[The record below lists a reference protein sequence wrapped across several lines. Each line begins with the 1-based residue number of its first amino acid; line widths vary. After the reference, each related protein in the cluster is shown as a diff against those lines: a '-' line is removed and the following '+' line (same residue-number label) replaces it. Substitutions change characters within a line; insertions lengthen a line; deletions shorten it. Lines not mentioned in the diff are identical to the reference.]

1 METEWQYY
9 KTDYSRNLSVLVAV
23 SQFTALVQH
32 LRQDS
37 SISFIGTSGLFLR
50 SRVG

>member
-1 METEWQYY
+1 METEWPYY

-37 SISFIGTSGLFLR
+37 SMSFVGTRGLFFR
-50 SRVG
+50 TRVG